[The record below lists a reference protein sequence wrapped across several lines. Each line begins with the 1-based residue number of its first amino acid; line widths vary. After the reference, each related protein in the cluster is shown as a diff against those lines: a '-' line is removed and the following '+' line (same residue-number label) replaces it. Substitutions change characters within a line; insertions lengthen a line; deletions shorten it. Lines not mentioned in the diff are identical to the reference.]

1 MQPEAEAATTSGAL
15 NTGPAGM
22 RAVELVVVVMGER
35 SLACMIIL
43 HTPRPAEGVRNP
55 AEEGLHDGVRSEV
68 ARGLTIEIVG
78 GPTLML
84 KPGVWLRCRLA
95 CRRFGTSPRHS
106 RSFGSS
112 SDPSLVVY
120 GTARSTSWLNAR
132 FLVAPP
138 G

>member
-1 MQPEAEAATTSGAL
+1 
-15 NTGPAGM
+15 M

-84 KPGVWLRCRLA
+84 KPGVLASLPARLQ
-95 CRRFGTSPRHS
+95 TIWHITRHS